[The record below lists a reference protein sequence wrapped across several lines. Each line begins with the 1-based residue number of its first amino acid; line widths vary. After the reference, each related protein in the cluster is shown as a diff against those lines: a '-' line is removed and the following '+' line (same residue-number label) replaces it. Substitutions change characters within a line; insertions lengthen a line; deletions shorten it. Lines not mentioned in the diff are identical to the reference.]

1 MSYNPYNQ
9 GPSAESGYGY
19 NQPSPDCLHVVDQT
33 PADAATNHPPQQQQ
47 QDQYEMQSY
56 GGQQY
61 GSPYGNNQP
70 YDPPQQRYGMA
81 QQPQQSGHVLSQN
94 DFLQRVSAIRQEI
107 QSLTANIRDI
117 ETLHG
122 RALADTDGNGQS
134 QLDALIA
141 ETQLKNTSIR
151 GQIQS
156 LKSDTERT
164 QDGSFNVKKRQF
176 ESLNNDFKETI
187 QNFLR
192 EEQAYKQ
199 RYREQIARQY
209 RIVNPQ
215 ATEAEVQQAADA
227 DWGDEGIFQTAL
239 RTNRSGQASA
249 VLGNVRARHNDMLKI
264 ERSISELLDLL
275 ELLNQQ
281 IVQQGNIIEDVAQ
294 KAEQTTDHLGN
305 ANVQISKGVEHARRA
320 RRMKWWCLGIC
331 VLIILIIALA
341 VGLYFGLRKASN
353 TQ

>member
-19 NQPSPDCLHVVDQT
+19 GQPQ
-33 PADAATNHPPQQQQ
+33 QQQQ

-61 GSPYGNNQP
+61 GSPYGGNQP
-70 YDPPQQRYGMA
+70 YDPPQQGYGMA

-122 RALADTDGNGQS
+122 RALADTDGNAQS
-134 QLDALIA
+134 QLDALVA

-227 DWGDEGIFQTAL
+227 DWGDEGIFQTA
-239 RTNRSGQASA
+239 
-249 VLGNVRARHNDMLKI
+249 V
-264 ERSISELLDLL
+264 
-275 ELLNQQ
+275 
-281 IVQQGNIIEDVAQ
+281 
-294 KAEQTTDHLGN
+294 
-305 ANVQISKGVEHARRA
+305 
-320 RRMKWWCLGIC
+320 C
-331 VLIILIIALA
+331 VFTIPSWYQLC
-341 VGLYFGLRKASN
+341 
-353 TQ
+353 

>member
-9 GPSAESGYGY
+9 GPSAESGGGGYGY
-19 NQPSPDCLHVVDQT
+19 GQT
-33 PADAATNHPPQQQQ
+33 RQN
-47 QDQYEMQSY
+47 DQYEMQSY

-61 GSPYGNNQP
+61 GSPYGDNQP
-70 YDPPQQRYGMA
+70 YDPPQQGYGMA
-81 QQPQQSGHVLSQN
+81 QQPQSGKIRSRH
-94 DFLQRVSAIRQEI
+94 DFLQDVQAIREQIKTLE
-107 QSLTANIRDI
+107 AKIRDI

-122 RALADTDGNGQS
+122 RALADTDGNAQS
-134 QLDALIA
+134 QLDALVA
-141 ETQLKNTSIR
+141 ETQVINTGIR
-151 GQIQS
+151 SRIQS
-156 LKSDTERT
+156 LKSDTERS
-164 QDGSFNVKKRQF
+164 QDSDFIFKKPHF
-176 ESLNNDFKETI
+176 DSLNSMFKDTI

-264 ERSISELLDLL
+264 ERSITELVELLD
-275 ELLNQQ
+275 LLNQQ

-294 KAEQTTDHLGN
+294 KAEQTTDHLAD
-305 ANVQISKGVEHARRA
+305 ANTQITKGVEHARR
-320 RRMKWWCLGIC
+320 RRKMKWWCLGIC
-331 VLIILIIALA
+331 VLIVLIIALA
-341 VGLYFGLRKASN
+341 LGLVFGLKKGVDEAGKA
-353 TQ
+353 

>member
-1 MSYNPYNQ
+1 MAQ
-9 GPSAESGYGY
+9 
-19 NQPSPDCLHVVDQT
+19 H
-33 PADAATNHPPQQQQ
+33 PQQ
-47 QDQYEMQSY
+47 
-56 GGQQY
+56 GGASS
-61 GSPYGNNQP
+61 G
-70 YDPPQQRYGMA
+70 
-81 QQPQQSGHVLSQN
+81 GHVLTQN
-94 DFLQRVSAIRQEI
+94 EFLQRVSAIRQEI

-122 RALADTDGNGQS
+122 RALADTDGNAQS
-134 QLDALIA
+134 QLDALVS

-164 QDGSFNVKKRQF
+164 QDGSFAVKKRQF

-227 DWGDEGIFQTAL
+227 DWGDEGIFQTAVRFPRTLVLSTQKLIMSSASHQPIRPSL
-239 RTNRSGQASA
+239 RSPRQ
-249 VLGNVRARHNDMLKI
+249 RPRPP
-264 ERSISELLDLL
+264 
-275 ELLNQQ
+275 
-281 IVQQGNIIEDVAQ
+281 
-294 KAEQTTDHLGN
+294 
-305 ANVQISKGVEHARRA
+305 
-320 RRMKWWCLGIC
+320 
-331 VLIILIIALA
+331 
-341 VGLYFGLRKASN
+341 
-353 TQ
+353 

>member
-1 MSYNPYNQ
+1 MSYNPYKQ

-19 NQPSPDCLHVVDQT
+19 SGQS
-33 PADAATNHPPQQQQ
+33 Q

-56 GGQQY
+56 GGGY
-61 GSPYGNNQP
+61 GDNQP
-70 YDPPQQRYGMA
+70 YDPPQQGYGMA
-81 QQPQQSGHVLSQN
+81 QHPQQGGASSGGHVLTQN
-94 DFLQRVSAIRQEI
+94 EFLQRVSAIRQEI

-122 RALADTDGNGQS
+122 RALADTDGNAQS
-134 QLDALIA
+134 QLDALVS

-164 QDGSFNVKKRQF
+164 QDGSFAVKKRQF

-305 ANVQISKGVEHARRA
+305 ANIQISKGVEHARR
-320 RRMKWWCLGIC
+320 RRKMKWWCLGIC
-331 VLIILIIALA
+331 VLIIIIIAL
-341 VGLYFGLRKASN
+341 VIGLYFGLKKGADAATNS
-353 TQ
+353 